1 MQEELSVQ
9 TFVTGGQDAQTFVT
23 RGQDECNMSHPDVRK
38 PNQVYISMKVLTIQI
53 GTCYN
58 IPYVK
63 MEVTEVFYEVD
74 ETAYLQRR

>member
-1 MQEELSVQ
+1 MQEELSV
-9 TFVTGGQDAQTFVT
+9 QTFVT
-23 RGQDECNMSHPDVRK
+23 RGQDECNMSPPDVRK